1 MAVKRWVLFKIVVC
15 CSFLAPSFAQTTDA
29 LSSSPGN
36 TPAKYTFR
44 FPLETPSS
52 EPAQSSIF
60 YSPTV
65 PASLRPAFA
74 TEVPP
79 LNTRTWNLNCTV
91 GFRSGLSTQEV
102 PAPFCSLPTQGAAF
116 NVSGRDVFLPCLA
129 DRFLQWA
136 LQSVINR

>member
-1 MAVKRWVLFKIVVC
+1 MAVKRWVFFKIVVC
-15 CSFLAPSFAQTTDA
+15 CTFLAPTRAQTTDVM
-29 LSSSPGN
+29 SS
-36 TPAKYTFR
+36 TPEHTPTKYTFR
-44 FPLETPSS
+44 FPLGTPTPESA
-52 EPAQSSIF
+52 PSSIF

-65 PASLRPAFA
+65 SAPLRPAFA
-74 TEVPP
+74 MEVPP
-79 LNTRTWNLNCTV
+79 LNTRTWNLNRTV
-91 GFRSGLSTQEV
+91 GFRSGFSTQEV

>member
-1 MAVKRWVLFKIVVC
+1 MAVDRRVLFKIVVSC
-15 CSFLAPSFAQTTDA
+15 TFLAPTFAQTTDV
-29 LSSSPGN
+29 LSSSPEN
-36 TPAKYTFR
+36 TPTKYTFR
-44 FPLETPSS
+44 FPLGTPTPQ
-52 EPAQSSIF
+52 PAPSSIF

-65 PASLRPAFA
+65 SASLRPAFA

-79 LNTRTWNLNCTV
+79 LNTRTWNLNRTV
-91 GFRSGLSTQEV
+91 GFRSGFSTQEV